1 MLLFSLTIKIIKM
14 NKSLLNFKYH
24 FLEMNFFYQEIHF
37 GPDIQ
42 NKKTKWLIIVYLLL
56 SLGIFGRQITQ
67 FPKID
72 LNFSNITWSVLAT
85 SFIVG
90 FAILPYIMRRISKK
104 NNGKP
109 SIEHILAAFGLGF
122 FMDFASQQLIALIF
136 NKL

>member
-1 MLLFSLTIKIIKM
+1 M
-14 NKSLLNFKYH
+14 NKSLLELKYH
-24 FLEMNFFYQEIHF
+24 FLEMNFFYKEIHF

-42 NKKTKWLIIVYLLL
+42 NKKAKWLTIVYLLL

-72 LNFSNITWSVLAT
+72 LNFSNITWSVLIT

-109 SIEHILAAFGLGF
+109 SIEHVLAAFGLGF
-122 FMDFASQQLIALIF
+122 FMDFASQQLISLIF
-136 NKL
+136 SKL